1 MQTQFQNQENTELT
15 EEKQRPRKNPSVKDA
30 GFQLT
35 DNRTAAM
42 QLQHIQT
49 SAENA
54 PFTQDLVQLKELA
67 DEHAAKHRESFM
79 STDNAEAPLQLLK
92 IDGKKITKSGETG
105 RWLQGELKKF
115 LLDNGMSPHGFVA
128 YFKDRIVPM
137 KDDMSLEDFK
147 SKFLLMAEEEIG
159 RVEELKKNRKKG
171 DARIKSWTRALKLNR
186 PAWTEDHKEMSE
198 SGQDIRHIVR
208 NATIKNA
215 IYEEYQF
222 QKQNGNEA
230 VFNQIAKIL
239 GVDKG
244 DHPWIAMKNI
254 YNKAYLNQLNLF
266 SGGGGVNRVIGLTA
280 DSLIDFGNRVAK
292 SKIMDENTITE
303 IYLHTDKL
311 IQNQITATSE
321 QGNKLVK
328 GKEKFQE
335 GMEEF
340 YEIITNY
347 LDDLYGEWLAEFNDE
362 EDDLELM
369 ISGEI
374 IDIGLNFG
382 FDLPDES
389 NPEQI
394 KMLIKVEESLG
405 VHKPGNPEKLAN
417 TLYLFLEGEDA
428 SFDLKTGEKLP
439 DDIILYYRSGLMTGP
454 VKIHKR
460 LSENTFIV
468 DLGDNEYSYAERDLN
483 DGKLYAPEP
492 EEEDVY

>member
-1 MQTQFQNQENTELT
+1 MHTQVQKQENTKFVED
-15 EEKQRPRKNPSVKDA
+15 KQLSRKNPSVEDA

-35 DNRTAAM
+35 DKRAEAS
-42 QLQHIQT
+42 QLQHMQT
-49 SAENA
+49 SAEKA
-54 PFTQDLVQLKELA
+54 PFAQDLVQLKELA
-67 DEHAAKHRESFM
+67 DEHADKQRQSFV
-79 STDNAEAPLQLLK
+79 TANNADAPFQLLK

-115 LLDNGMSPHGFVA
+115 LLDNGMSPHGFVS
-128 YFKDRIVPM
+128 YFKNKIVPL
-137 KDDMSLEDFK
+137 DDDLSFEDFLVKFK
-147 SKFLLMAEEEIG
+147 SMAEEELE
-159 RVEELKKNRKKG
+159 RVENLKQTRKKG
-171 DARIKSWTRALKLNR
+171 DARIKSWTRVLKLNR

-215 IYEEYQF
+215 IYGEYQF
-222 QKQNGNEA
+222 QKQNENEG

-239 GVDKG
+239 DVDKG

-280 DSLIDFGNRVAK
+280 DALIEYGNGVAK
-292 SKIMDENTITE
+292 NKIMDENMITE

-340 YEIITNY
+340 YEIITDY
-347 LDDLYGEWLAEFNDE
+347 LDGLYDQWLGEFNDE

-382 FDLPDES
+382 FDLPEES

-405 VHKPGNPEKLAN
+405 DHKPGNPERLAD
-417 TLYLFLEGEDA
+417 TLYLFLTGEEA
-428 SFDLKTGEKLP
+428 SFDLETGEKIP
-439 DDIILYYRSGLMTGP
+439 DDTILYYRSGLMTGP
-454 VKIHKR
+454 VKIHKK
-460 LSENTFIV
+460 LSENAFIV
-468 DLGDNEYSYAERDLN
+468 DLGNNEYSYAERDLN